1 MWSNANNYRIL
12 QLKSKQR
19 ADLESSGSEYQVT
32 TRSHSLFYE
41 EVYRRPLLIDRF
53 FIIDHMAL
61 KIAYIGNSSRKS
73 SKVKYLQEFLET
85 PPSHVKHTS
94 QRAQESAETLFYK
107 SKQKN
112 SRSCWRKRSTTTH
125 QAGSISDNDGMVYQP
140 ASCGR
145 GN

>member
-41 EVYRRPLLIDRF
+41 EVY
-53 FIIDHMAL
+53 MAL